1 MAIFRLCKDATA
13 VSIPAIWIANAG
25 AGGLKVSAPI
35 VEWKGDRDDHMTSK
49 LIRPPVLRRLIGGAL
64 LGVACAGFAIVAPSA
79 SAQDAATLTQLAQ
92 LTVQKGFKNIS
103 LGDVCDR
110 LHIGTAC
117 KVYQL
122 NAAIDL
128 GESRKFGLTA
138 GWQTSLNI
146 VPQRSG
152 TDIVITDHD
161 SHIGYAYLIGAD
173 GGLKNV
179 VVGLSSSG
187 DGKNWRWKPGA
198 VNDEITRK
206 FASEKAYWLAQI
218 NDIQALPDRKD

>member
-1 MAIFRLCKDATA
+1 MARRPDEHMTIEFIRPRAPLGFLSVVLWGIACVSVAIFASR
-13 VSIPAIWIANAG
+13 
-25 AGGLKVSAPI
+25 
-35 VEWKGDRDDHMTSK
+35 
-49 LIRPPVLRRLIGGAL
+49 
-64 LGVACAGFAIVAPSA
+64 A
-79 SAQDAATLTQLAQ
+79 SAQDAVTLTQLAQ
-92 LTVQKGFKNIS
+92 LTVQKGFKNIG

-110 LHIGTAC
+110 LHIGIAC

-122 NAAIDL
+122 NAAIDP
-128 GESRKFGLTA
+128 GESQKFGLSA

-173 GGLKNV
+173 GGLKSV
-179 VVGLSSSG
+179 AVGLSSSG
-187 DGKNWRWKPGA
+187 DGKNWRWKPGP
-198 VNDEITRK
+198 VNDEITQK

-218 NDIQALPDRKD
+218 NDIRALPDRKD

>member
-1 MAIFRLCKDATA
+1 MISTF
-13 VSIPAIWIANAG
+13 
-25 AGGLKVSAPI
+25 
-35 VEWKGDRDDHMTSK
+35 
-49 LIRPPVLRRLIGGAL
+49 IRPRMLHRVFGAAL
-64 LGVACAGFAIVAPSA
+64 SAVAGLGLVASSA

-122 NAAIDL
+122 NATIDS
-128 GESRKFGLTA
+128 GESQKFGLTA

-161 SHIGYAYLIGAD
+161 THIGYGYLIGAD
-173 GGLKNV
+173 GGLKSV
-179 VVGLSSSG
+179 AVGLSSSG
-187 DGKNWRWKPGA
+187 DGRNWRWKPGGI
-198 VNDEITRK
+198 NEETTQK
-206 FASEKAYWLAQI
+206 FALEKAYWLTQI
-218 NDIQALPDRKD
+218 KDIQALPDRKD

>member
-1 MAIFRLCKDATA
+1 
-13 VSIPAIWIANAG
+13 
-25 AGGLKVSAPI
+25 
-35 VEWKGDRDDHMTSK
+35 MTSE
-49 LIRPPVLRRLIGGAL
+49 LIRPRTPLGFLRVVL
-64 LGVACAGFAIVAPSA
+64 LGIICVGVAIAASGA

-110 LHIGTAC
+110 LHIGTPC

-122 NAAIDL
+122 NAAIEP
-128 GESRKFGLTA
+128 GESRKFSLPA

-173 GGLKNV
+173 GGLKSV
-179 VVGLSSSG
+179 AVGLSSSG
-187 DGKNWRWKPGA
+187 DGKNWRWKPGP
-198 VNDEITRK
+198 VNDEITQK
-206 FASEKAYWLAQI
+206 FASEKAYWLAQVK
-218 NDIQALPDRKD
+218 DIQALPDRKD

>member
-1 MAIFRLCKDATA
+1 
-13 VSIPAIWIANAG
+13 
-25 AGGLKVSAPI
+25 
-35 VEWKGDRDDHMTSK
+35 MTSK
-49 LIRPPVLRRLIGGAL
+49 FIRPSVLRRFIGVAL
-64 LGVACAGFAIVAPSA
+64 LGAVCVGVAIVAPSA
-79 SAQDAATLTQLAQ
+79 FAQDAAILTQLAQ
-92 LTVQKGFKNIS
+92 LTVQKGFKNIN

-122 NAAIDL
+122 NAAIDP
-128 GESRKFGLTA
+128 GESQKFGLPA

-161 SHIGYAYLIGAD
+161 NHIGYAYLIGAD
-173 GGLKNV
+173 GGLKSV
-179 VVGLSSSG
+179 IVGLSSSG
-187 DGKNWRWKPGA
+187 DGKNWRWKPGPA
-198 VNDEITRK
+198 NDEITQK

-218 NDIQALPDRKD
+218 EAIQALPDRKN